1 MGRHKQQIILSLK
14 PRPQILLNSTSLEE
28 EPAKI
33 MEMENAIKKF
43 QSSLKSKQPLTK
55 KSITFQNWRK
65 SIPVP
70 ATFDDWILFLNFLVD
85 DCFYFAEDRKR
96 ISSSSGHNVD
106 SWRTQNGLAA
116 CQREHASMRGPDIS
130 PNSKQPQPQ
139 AFHPALNQALWDR
152 YQGMRQELDKLAS
165 DVAHIT
171 CDKDIGLY
179 HIFLKANKFLG
190 EKHAGVEAD
199 LEHKER
205 ARLLTQMKENLILKQ
220 LFLWEDIDDISEFY
234 VDLHSEL
241 VHFDPYALTH
251 ALIWF
256 FYLADQRTLP
266 KAYHH
271 ESMDAVKYQDKH
283 FYNRSYNL
291 YCEKFLELQ
300 RLFPPERDQKQVIEI
315 QQELFL
321 LMTGLFQKGC
331 NDPKFQ
337 DLPSVRFYR
346 EICKIADQRAT
357 PDPAILW
364 SYPWGQEQKEEY
376 YRDGN
381 IKIYHTLYNDILKN
395 PIIIRKE
402 KRKLEKELESS
413 LAGEDD
419 PSLAYKIQL
428 LHDLAYSSKDKT
440 LDENGDLCYRD
451 STNKPDF
458 FDDPVKLPK
467 KFTPAEM
474 KYLPRCIREYTALSL
489 FQEYFMRSV
498 KETAFNMLMQ
508 PYRSG

>member
-1 MGRHKQQIILSLK
+1 M
-14 PRPQILLNSTSLEE
+14 
-28 EPAKI
+28 
-33 MEMENAIKKF
+33 
-43 QSSLKSKQPLTK
+43 
-55 KSITFQNWRK
+55 
-65 SIPVP
+65 
-70 ATFDDWILFLNFLVD
+70 
-85 DCFYFAEDRKR
+85 
-96 ISSSSGHNVD
+96 
-106 SWRTQNGLAA
+106 
-116 CQREHASMRGPDIS
+116 
-130 PNSKQPQPQ
+130 
-139 AFHPALNQALWDR
+139 
-152 YQGMRQELDKLAS
+152 
-165 DVAHIT
+165 
-171 CDKDIGLY
+171 
-179 HIFLKANKFLG
+179 
-190 EKHAGVEAD
+190 
-199 LEHKER
+199 
-205 ARLLTQMKENLILKQ
+205 
-220 LFLWEDIDDISEFY
+220 
-234 VDLHSEL
+234 
-241 VHFDPYALTH
+241 
-251 ALIWF
+251 
-256 FYLADQRTLP
+256 
-266 KAYHH
+266 
-271 ESMDAVKYQDKH
+271 
-283 FYNRSYNL
+283 
-291 YCEKFLELQ
+291 
-300 RLFPPERDQKQVIEI
+300 IEI

-467 KFTPAEM
+467 KLTPAEM

-489 FQEYFMRSV
+489 FQEYFSNRKIFRRIKRPPSQRTGNEMAVGIFIMVLDFCITGVRSPGGKIPPKPHPSGSAPV
-498 KETAFNMLMQ
+498 RCSGAKPGSGKGPGHSPLQFQ
-508 PYRSG
+508 SDCRSQRWTGRRRGCWKRASSSGP